1 MAGFSLGGN
10 QPPSEEQIPPEN
22 LFQYHSAGGGPANTS
37 SRNEEITINYAKG
50 FEIWQHH
57 QQHLQQQHQRHHQ
70 LQLYSSGLGIYAD
83 DALAGAGPSTIA
95 IGSGSGG
102 TGRGLRGAGTS
113 MSCQDCGNQ
122 AKKDCMHMRC
132 RTCCKSR
139 NLPCPTHV
147 KSTWV
152 PAAKRRERQQHLS
165 SSMQQQSPSSRLHR
179 ASGADHGRGPTTGET
194 SKRPREITALACTRL
209 AVSTISTSGTDQWS
223 PTITPIDHYSTI
235 LSLNVLQFF
244 IN

>member
-37 SRNEEITINYAKG
+37 NRNEEITINYAKG

-83 DALAGAGPSTIA
+83 DTLAGAGPSTIA
-95 IGSGSGG
+95 IGSGTAGG
-102 TGRGLRGAGTS
+102 GRGMRGAGTS

-152 PAAKRRERQQHLS
+152 PAAKRRERQQQLS
-165 SSMQQQSPSSRLHR
+165 SAMQQHQSSSSHLHR
-179 ASGADHGRGPTTGET
+179 AAGADHGRGATTTTGET
-194 SKRPREITALACTRL
+194 SKRPREITTLACTRL
-209 AVSTISTSGTDQWS
+209 AVTTTSTSGIDQ
-223 PTITPIDHYSTI
+223 
-235 LSLNVLQFF
+235 
-244 IN
+244 